1 MMSYMYILFVL
12 FWILLNGRFTVEI
25 LVFGLVIAA
34 AVYIFICR
42 FLDYSPR
49 KDLLLLKSAGLLIWY
64 MLVLIKEIIE
74 ANIKVLKFV
83 YSPKYV
89 PEPVICYFK
98 TDLKS
103 GFAKVLFANSITLTP
118 GTITVFVNDNEF
130 CVHAL
135 DVSLSEGLE
144 EGGFVRILKKMEALW

>member
-1 MMSYMYILFVL
+1 MNYMYILFVL

-25 LVFGLVIAA
+25 LIFGLVIAA

-49 KDLLLLKSAGLLIWY
+49 KDLCLLKSLGLLIWY
-64 MLVLIKEIIE
+64 ILVLLKEIIE

-98 TDLKS
+98 ADLKS
-103 GFAKVLFANSITLTP
+103 GFARVLFANSITLTP
-118 GTITVFVNDNEF
+118 GTITVSVNDNEF

-135 DVSLSEGLE
+135 DIALAEGLE